1 MISVLVALVLL
12 SIVFTITRDPGFR
25 RWFVAASPAA
35 AVTVGLLALS
45 TGLAAGTLVGRV
57 LSAWVYGV

>member
-1 MISVLVALVLL
+1 VISVVVALVLL
-12 SIVFTITRDPGFR
+12 SLVFTITRDPGFR
-25 RWFVAASPAA
+25 RWFAAATPAA
-35 AVTVGLLALS
+35 VLAVGLLALS